1 MFVHAIVQF
10 LKRIWVPSQDSS
22 SPDGGYWSLVP
33 TQVSENDP
41 LPVDIS
47 LSGSLIDKSSGR
59 PHLLVRVGDNL
70 NSPLFVKSSNVDILL
85 VSTTTVTTATNRD
98 LMENTNTETPTLD
111 NCGQYRKLVWFYFR
125 TGNAPTT
132 YRILARTTDLSA
144 QPLGT
149 GWQQLAQSNLPGNAN
164 EWGRIEIPT
173 TGDGY
178 YDQYRVEV
186 YRTDG
191 SNYTLTSKLIGVRG

>member
-1 MFVHAIVQF
+1 MPVRF
-10 LKRIWVPSQDSS
+10 LRNASELAD
-22 SPDGGYWSLVP
+22 
-33 TQVSENDP
+33 VSWETP
-41 LPVDIS
+41 LPVQVANAKPVPADT
-47 LSGSLIDKSSGR
+47 
-59 PHLLVRVGDNL
+59 LLVA
-70 NSPLFVKSSNVDILL
+70 I
-85 VSTTTVTTATNRD
+85 TTVTTTTNRD

-125 TGNAPTT
+125 TGNAATT
-132 YRILARTTDLSA
+132 YRILARATDLSA

-149 GWQQLAQSNLPGNAN
+149 GWQELATGTLPGNAN
-164 EWGRIEIPT
+164 SWGRIDIPS

-178 YDQYRVEV
+178 YDQYRIEV

>member
-1 MFVHAIVQF
+1 MPVRF
-10 LKRIWVPSQDSS
+10 LRNASELAD
-22 SPDGGYWSLVP
+22 
-33 TQVSENDP
+33 VSMESP
-41 LPVDIS
+41 LPVQVANAKPVPADT
-47 LSGSLIDKSSGR
+47 
-59 PHLLVRVGDNL
+59 LLVA
-70 NSPLFVKSSNVDILL
+70 I
-85 VSTTTVTTATNRD
+85 TTVTTTPNRD

-125 TGNAPTT
+125 TGNAATT

-149 GWQQLAQSNLPGNAN
+149 GWQELATGTLPPGAN
-164 EWGRIEIPT
+164 SWGRIEIPT